1 MTFTNL
7 FLLTVFI
14 ILASGFI
21 SGFVSGLQ
29 QTHNQPWR
37 NQSRPTTR
45 VVTQRQNPYTVLFEE
60 QCLPIEQQSFN
71 QGTSAP
77 VISNV
82 VNEVKEDDISKLFG
96 EADYFME
103 NAVDEKDETL
113 GRKSE
118 REHSEPTEDMWELL
132 DEGLLGITEEVERM
146 EKPHMEMEVLPELP
160 WFDQGQTEINEV
172 VEGLDSIPYEASM
185 AIIEFEDRLE
195 DEFSFYQN
203 MDVPPLT
210 DDILSSTLDSEEF
223 NLIAQHYGREI
234 ASMVDSTPAQAKMSN
249 HEQIMFGR
257 LIEHSSSGYG
267 LKFKDHRL
275 AVIINYED
283 ALHLIN
289 KPVLVRG
296 KFMSQ
301 ETFVVRRITEPGNYQ
316 TLYSLNEQQE
326 LIAM

>member
-7 FLLTVFI
+7 FLFTVFI

-82 VNEVKEDDISKLFG
+82 VKEVKEDDISALFG

-103 NAVDEKDETL
+103 NAIDEKDETL

-118 REHSEPTEDMWELL
+118 REHSEPTEDMWNLL
-132 DEGLLGITEEVERM
+132 DEGLLGITKEIEMEKPRM
-146 EKPHMEMEVLPELP
+146 EKELLSELP
-160 WFDQGQTEINEV
+160 FNQGQTDINEV
-172 VEGLDSIPYEASM
+172 VEGMATIPYEDQM
-185 AIIEFEDRLE
+185 AFMELENGPEEEFG
-195 DEFSFYQN
+195 FYQN

-210 DDILSSTLDSEEF
+210 DESLSITLDTEDF
-223 NLIAQHYGREI
+223 DLIAQHYGREI

-275 AVIINYED
+275 AAIINYED

-301 ETFVVRRITEPGNYQ
+301 ETFVVRRTTEPGNYQ

-326 LIAM
+326 PIAM